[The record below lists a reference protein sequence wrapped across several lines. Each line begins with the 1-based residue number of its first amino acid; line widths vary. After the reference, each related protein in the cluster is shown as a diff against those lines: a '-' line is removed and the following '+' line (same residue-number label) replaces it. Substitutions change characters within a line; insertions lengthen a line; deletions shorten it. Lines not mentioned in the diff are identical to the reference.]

1 MVIDVV
7 KVPTLLSSGIIVAV
21 NRFATVATPV
31 KSRGAGPHLS
41 GVGPKSVF
49 ECVSVAEIAQ
59 LDSIDE
65 KEEAVSSKWTFLSHH
80 AHVLIA
86 LADNPELTMDE
97 LAKIEGITTRS
108 VVNVLNDLVE
118 AGYLTKER
126 QGRNNHYT
134 INLDSPL
141 RHQTS
146 ADRKVGDLIG
156 ALGQLHH

>member
-1 MVIDVV
+1 
-7 KVPTLLSSGIIVAV
+7 
-21 NRFATVATPV
+21 
-31 KSRGAGPHLS
+31 
-41 GVGPKSVF
+41 
-49 ECVSVAEIAQ
+49 
-59 LDSIDE
+59 
-65 KEEAVSSKWTFLSHH
+65 VSSKWTFLSHH

-86 LADNPELTMDE
+86 LSDNPELTMDE

-146 ADRKVGDLIG
+146 ADRKVGDLIS
-156 ALGQLHH
+156 ALGQLRS

>member
-1 MVIDVV
+1 M
-7 KVPTLLSSGIIVAV
+7 
-21 NRFATVATPV
+21 
-31 KSRGAGPHLS
+31 
-41 GVGPKSVF
+41 
-49 ECVSVAEIAQ
+49 
-59 LDSIDE
+59 
-65 KEEAVSSKWTFLSHH
+65 SSKWTFLSHH

-118 AGYLTKER
+118 AGYLIKER
-126 QGRNNHYT
+126 QGRKNHYE
-134 INLDSPL
+134 INLDYPL

-156 ALGQLHH
+156 ALGQLRH